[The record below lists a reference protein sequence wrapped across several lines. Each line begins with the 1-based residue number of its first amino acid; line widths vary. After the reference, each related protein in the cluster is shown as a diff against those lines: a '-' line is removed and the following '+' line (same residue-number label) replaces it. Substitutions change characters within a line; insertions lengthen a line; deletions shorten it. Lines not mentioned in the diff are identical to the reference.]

1 MLGAY
6 LGPGEIVVNIEVW
19 LYLHEA
25 ERVLQEG
32 GWLVNIYKIVVK

>member
-19 LYLHEA
+19 IYLHEA
-25 ERVLQEG
+25 ERVLR
-32 GWLVNIYKIVVK
+32 KMDDR